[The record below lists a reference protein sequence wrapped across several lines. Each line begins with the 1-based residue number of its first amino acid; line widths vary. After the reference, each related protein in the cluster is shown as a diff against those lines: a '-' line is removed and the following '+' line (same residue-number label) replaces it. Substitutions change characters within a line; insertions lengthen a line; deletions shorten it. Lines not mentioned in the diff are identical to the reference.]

1 MNRIFIILLLLASS
15 FSVAS
20 EIPMVSSH
28 LNETIKDILVK
39 STTGIHFRTVEEMTY
54 PDGVTCTSTSWY
66 KIDINSSYQKEI
78 YSLLLTAKAQGK
90 TVTFYLDGCT
100 GGYPNVSYVY

>member
-20 EIPMVSSH
+20 VHQSDH
-28 LNETIKDILVK
+28 QDETIKDILVK
-39 STTGIHFRTVEEMTY
+39 STTGIHFRTVGAMTHPNGEE
-54 PDGVTCTSTSWY
+54 CTSTSWY
-66 KIDINSSYQKEI
+66 KIDINSDYQKEI
-78 YSLLLTAKAQGK
+78 YSLLLTAKAQSK

-100 GGYPNVSYVY
+100 GGYPKILYVY